1 MKQKY
6 KIAARETTVTDVV
19 IMSYSKCMCRTCSI
33 LLNLKFLSCFL
44 FDKLFFFPSLLMWC
58 VSHQTNVSFTLWKKG
73 FQREW
78 GWLTKTVWNIKCR
91 NMCRYVNGYKK
102 RVWESRW
109 TAFCI
114 RSIQE
119 TVRPLSFN
127 STAFR
132 VLFCDFHSKGSILV

>member
-1 MKQKY
+1 MKWKY

-73 FQREW
+73 CRGNGF
-78 GWLTKTVWNIKCR
+78 GWLRVWNIKCR
-91 NMCRYVNGYKK
+91 NMYRYAKGYKK
-102 RVWESRW
+102 RVWESLW

-119 TVRPLSFN
+119 TVSPLSFN

-132 VLFCDFHSKGSILV
+132 VLFCDFHSKGSILM